1 MKDPPLQDLIRAPP
15 WTNFRIMQTI
25 HVAVDEHLLRAAD
38 SAARRKKIDRSALVR
53 EALRE
58 HLKRL
63 GQKDNERRDRLGYK
77 HRPETDDLSAWEAV
91 AAWPND

>member
-1 MKDPPLQDLIRAPP
+1 MIVAPL
-15 WTNFRIMQTI
+15 WTKLRIMQTI
-25 HVAVDEHLLRAAD
+25 QIAVDERLLRAAD

-58 HLKRL
+58 HLKRIE
-63 GQKDNERRDRLGYK
+63 QKDNERRDRLGYK
-77 HRPETDDLSAWEAV
+77 QHPEADDLSAWEAV

>member
-1 MKDPPLQDLIRAPP
+1 LILAPL
-15 WTNFRIMQTI
+15 WTKLRMMQTI
-25 HVAVDEHLLRAAD
+25 QIAVDEPLLRAAD

-53 EALRE
+53 QALRE

-77 HRPETDDLSAWEAV
+77 QHPEADDLSAWEAV
-91 AAWPND
+91 AAGPVQLHCSR